1 MARAVLIADHR
12 MRTLHTLQGIYMQR
26 LTTRNGLALPAIG
39 LGTWPM
45 TGSECTQAVRQAL
58 ELGYRHIDTATAY
71 DNEAAVGQALR
82 DSDVPREQIH
92 LTTKVW
98 WDRLAPK
105 AMRQSLEDSL
115 RALGTEQVDLFHIHW
130 PSQDWDLARSIETL
144 VALRDEGKA
153 RSIGVAN
160 FPLGLLRQVVE
171 TLGAPLS
178 AIQVEYH
185 VLLGQQPLLDYA
197 RRHDLL
203 LTAYTP
209 LARGQAAAQPVIQAI
224 ARKHGVLPS
233 QVALKWLLDQD
244 GVAVIPKAG
253 SRENQL
259 ANLAA
264 SNVQLDDEDR
274 AAIAG
279 LPKDQRVVSPAF
291 APDWNS

>member
-1 MARAVLIADHR
+1 MARTRLIADHR
-12 MRTLHTLQGIYMQR
+12 PTLHTLQGIYMQR
-26 LTTRNGLALPAIG
+26 LSTRTGLDLPAIG

-58 ELGYRHIDTATAY
+58 DVGYRHIDTATAY
-71 DNEAAVGQALR
+71 ENEAAVGQALR

-98 WDRLAPK
+98 WDRLEPN

-130 PSQDWDLARSIETL
+130 PGKDWDLARSIDTL

-153 RSIGVAN
+153 RHIGVAN

-185 VLLGQQPLLDYA
+185 VLLSQQPLLDFA
-197 RRHDLL
+197 RSHDLL

-244 GVAVIPKAG
+244 GVAAIPKAS

-264 SNVQLDDEDR
+264 LTVQLDDEDR
-274 AAIAG
+274 AAISG
-279 LPKDQRVVSPAF
+279 LPKDQRVVSPPF

>member
-1 MARAVLIADHR
+1 
-12 MRTLHTLQGIYMQR
+12 MQR
-26 LTTRNGLALPAIG
+26 LSTRTGLDLPAIG

-58 ELGYRHIDTATAY
+58 DVGYRHIDTATAY
-71 DNEAAVGQALR
+71 ENEAAVGQALR

-98 WDRLAPK
+98 WDRLEPN

-130 PSQDWDLARSIETL
+130 PGKDWDLARSIDTL

-153 RSIGVAN
+153 RHIGVAN
-160 FPLGLLRQVVE
+160 FPLGLLRQVME

-185 VLLGQQPLLDYA
+185 VLLSQQPLLDFA
-197 RRHDLL
+197 RSHDLL

-244 GVAVIPKAG
+244 GVAAIPKAS

-264 SNVQLDDEDR
+264 LTVQLDDEDR

-279 LPKDQRVVSPAF
+279 LPKDQRVVSPPF

>member
-1 MARAVLIADHR
+1 
-12 MRTLHTLQGIYMQR
+12 MQR
-26 LTTRNGLALPAIG
+26 LTTRNGLDLPAIG

-58 ELGYRHIDTATAY
+58 EVGYRHIDTATAY

-105 AMRQSLEDSL
+105 AMRQSLEGSL

-130 PSQDWDLARSIETL
+130 PGKDWDLARSIETL

-244 GVAVIPKAG
+244 SVAVIPKAG

-264 SNVQLDDEDR
+264 SDVQLDDEDR

>member
-1 MARAVLIADHR
+1 
-12 MRTLHTLQGIYMQR
+12 MQR

-82 DSDVPREQIH
+82 ESDVPREQIH

-153 RSIGVAN
+153 RSIGVAD

-291 APDWNS
+291 APDWDS

>member
-1 MARAVLIADHR
+1 
-12 MRTLHTLQGIYMQR
+12 MQR
-26 LTTRNGLALPAIG
+26 LTTRNGLDLPAIG

-58 ELGYRHIDTATAY
+58 EVGYRHIDTATAY

-98 WDRLAPK
+98 WDRLEPK

-130 PSQDWDLARSIETL
+130 PGKDWDLARSIDTL
-144 VALRDEGKA
+144 VALHDEGKA
-153 RSIGVAN
+153 RNIGVAN
-160 FPLGLLRQVVE
+160 FPLGLLRQVIE

-203 LTAYTP
+203 LTAFTP
-209 LARGQAAAQPVIQAI
+209 LARGQAAAQPVIQEI

-244 GVAVIPKAG
+244 GVAAIPKAS
-253 SRENQL
+253 SRDNQL

-264 SNVQLDDEDR
+264 LNVQLDDADR

>member
-1 MARAVLIADHR
+1 MH
-12 MRTLHTLQGIYMQR
+12 R
-26 LTTRNGLALPAIG
+26 LTSQYGLDMPTIG

-45 TGSECTQAVRQAL
+45 TGAECTRAVHQAL

-82 DSDVPREQIH
+82 DSRVAREQIH

-98 WDRLAPK
+98 WDRLTPT

-130 PSQDWDLARSIETL
+130 PGKDWDLARSIDTL

-153 RSIGVAN
+153 RCIGVAN

-171 TLGAPLS
+171 ELGAPLS

-185 VLLGQQPLLDYA
+185 ALLGQQPLLDYA
-197 RRHDLL
+197 RQHGMA

-209 LARGQAAAQPVIQAI
+209 LARGRVAEQQVIRDIAA
-224 ARKHGVLPS
+224 KHGVLPS

-244 GVAVIPKAG
+244 GVAVIPKA
-253 SRENQL
+253 SSEHNQL
-259 ANLAA
+259 SNLEALQ
-264 SNVQLDDEDR
+264 VQLDDQDR
-274 AAIAG
+274 ALIAG
-279 LPKDQRVVSPAF
+279 LPKDQRVVNPAF
-291 APDWNS
+291 APDWSS

>member
-1 MARAVLIADHR
+1 MH
-12 MRTLHTLQGIYMQR
+12 R
-26 LTTRNGLALPAIG
+26 LTTRHGLDMPAIG

-45 TGSECTQAVRQAL
+45 TGEQCTSAVRQAL

-71 DNEAAVGQALR
+71 NNEDAVGQALR
-82 DSDVPREQIH
+82 EAQVPREQIH

-98 WDRLAPK
+98 WDRLSPA

-115 RALGTEQVDLFHIHW
+115 RVLGTDHVDLFHIHW
-130 PSQDWDLARSIETL
+130 PGQDWDLARSIDTL

-171 TLGAPLS
+171 ELGAPLS

-197 RRHDLL
+197 RQHDLA

-209 LARGQAAAQPVIQAI
+209 LARGRAAEQQVIRDI
-224 ARKHGVLPS
+224 AAKHGVLPS
-233 QVALKWLLDQD
+233 QVALKWLLDQQ
-244 GVAVIPKAG
+244 GVAVIPKAS

-259 ANLAA
+259 SNLAA
-264 SNVQLDDEDR
+264 LDVPLDDQDR
-274 AAIAG
+274 ALIAG
-279 LPKDQRVVSPAF
+279 LPKDQRVVSPDF

>member
-1 MARAVLIADHR
+1 MH
-12 MRTLHTLQGIYMQR
+12 R
-26 LTTRNGLALPAIG
+26 LTTRNGLDLPSIG

-45 TGSECTQAVRQAL
+45 TGAECTRAVHQAL

-82 DSDVPREQIH
+82 DSSVPREQIH

-98 WDRLAPK
+98 WDRLAPE
-105 AMRQSLEDSL
+105 AMRQSLENSL

-130 PSQDWDLARSIETL
+130 PGKDWDLARSIETL
-144 VALRDEGKA
+144 VALRDEGKV

-160 FPLGLLRQVVE
+160 FPLGLLRQVIE
-171 TLGAPLS
+171 TLGAPLA

-185 VLLGQQPLLDYA
+185 VLLSQQPLLDYA
-197 RRHDLL
+197 RQHDLL

-209 LARGQAAAQPVIQAI
+209 LARGRAAAQPVIQDI
-224 ARKHGVLPS
+224 AHKHGVLPS
-233 QVALKWLLDQD
+233 QVALKWLLDQG
-244 GVAVIPKAG
+244 GVAVIPKAS

-259 ANLAA
+259 SNLAA
-264 SNVQLDDEDR
+264 LDVRLDDQDR
-274 AAIAG
+274 ALIAG
-279 LPKDQRVVSPAF
+279 LPKDQRVVNPDF

>member
-1 MARAVLIADHR
+1 MARARLIADHR
-12 MRTLHTLQGIYMQR
+12 PTLHTLQGIYMQR
-26 LTTRNGLALPAIG
+26 LSTRTGLDLPAIG

-58 ELGYRHIDTATAY
+58 DVGYRHIDTATAY
-71 DNEAAVGQALR
+71 ENEAAVGQALR

-98 WDRLAPK
+98 WDRLEPN

-130 PSQDWDLARSIETL
+130 PGKDWDLARSIDTL

-153 RSIGVAN
+153 RHIGVAN

-185 VLLGQQPLLDYA
+185 VLLSQQPLLDFA
-197 RRHDLL
+197 RSHDLL

-244 GVAVIPKAG
+244 GVAAIPKAS

-264 SNVQLDDEDR
+264 LTVQLDDEDR

-279 LPKDQRVVSPAF
+279 LPKDQRVVSPPF

>member
-1 MARAVLIADHR
+1 
-12 MRTLHTLQGIYMQR
+12 MQR
-26 LTTRNGLALPAIG
+26 LTTRNGLDLPCIG

-45 TGSECTQAVRQAL
+45 TGDECTRAVHQAL

-71 DNEAAVGQALR
+71 ANEAAVGQALR
-82 DSDVPREQIH
+82 DSSVPREQIH

-98 WDRLAPK
+98 WDRLEPK

-130 PSQDWDLARSIETL
+130 PAKDWDLARSIETL

-160 FPLGLLRQVVE
+160 FPLGLLRRVVE
-171 TLGAPLS
+171 ELGAPLA

-185 VLLGQQPLLDYA
+185 VLLDQQPLLDYA
-197 RRHDLL
+197 RQHDLV

-209 LARGQAAAQPVIQAI
+209 LARGRAAEQAVIREI

-233 QVALKWLLDQD
+233 QVALKWLLDQA
-244 GVAVIPKAG
+244 GVAVIPKAS
-253 SRENQL
+253 SRDNQL

-264 SNVQLDDEDR
+264 LEVRLDDADR
-274 AAIAG
+274 ALIAG
-279 LPKDQRVVSPAF
+279 LPKGQRVVSPEF

>member
-1 MARAVLIADHR
+1 
-12 MRTLHTLQGIYMQR
+12 MQR
-26 LTTRNGLALPAIG
+26 LTTRNGLDLPCIG

-45 TGSECTQAVRQAL
+45 TGDECTRAVHQAL

-71 DNEAAVGQALR
+71 ANETAVGQALR
-82 DSDVPREQIH
+82 DSSVPREQIH

-98 WDRLAPK
+98 WDRLEPK
-105 AMRQSLEDSL
+105 AMRRSLEDSL

-130 PSQDWDLARSIETL
+130 PGKDWDLARSIETL
-144 VALRDEGKA
+144 VALREEGKA
-153 RSIGVAN
+153 RCIGVAN
-160 FPLGLLRQVVE
+160 FPLGLLRRVVE
-171 TLGAPLS
+171 ELGAPLS

-185 VLLGQQPLLDYA
+185 VLLNQQPLLDYA
-197 RRHDLL
+197 RQHDLL

-209 LARGQAAAQPVIQAI
+209 LARGRAAEQAVIREI

-233 QVALKWLLDQD
+233 QVALKWLLDQQ
-244 GVAVIPKAG
+244 GVAVIPKAS

-264 SNVQLDDEDR
+264 LQVRLDDADR
-274 AAIAG
+274 ALIAG
-279 LPKDQRVVSPAF
+279 LPKDQRVVSPDF

>member
-12 MRTLHTLQGIYMQR
+12 PRTLHTLQGIYMQR

-45 TGSECTQAVRQAL
+45 TGTACTQAVRQAL
-58 ELGYRHIDTATAY
+58 DVGYRHIDTATAY

-98 WDRLAPK
+98 WDRLEPK

-115 RALGTEQVDLFHIHW
+115 RALGTEHVDLFHIHW
-130 PSQDWDLARSIETL
+130 PGQDWDLARSIETL

-153 RSIGVAN
+153 RHIGVAN
-160 FPLGLLRQVVE
+160 FPLGLLRQVME

-209 LARGQAAAQPVIQAI
+209 LARGQAAAQPVIQEV
-224 ARKHGVLPS
+224 ARKHGVLPG

-244 GVAVIPKAG
+244 GVAAIPKAS

-264 SNVQLDDEDR
+264 LDVQLDDEDR